1 MGLKGERMSFFR
13 KQDVKF
19 LMFLNKRLHNRN
31 VQRFFIAYTELG
43 GVVFYSTLI
52 FYLLMVNRS
61 IGIELLVNIFISQF
75 IVHSIKFIISR
86 PRPYVTYEDV
96 IIRKASKDINSF
108 PSAHTASSLMV
119 ALTFSSMFPGLGFI
133 LIPAAFM
140 VGISRIYLGYH
151 YPSDVLGSMAITFI
165 TYLIIVFIRF

>member
-1 MGLKGERMSFFR
+1 MSFFR

-19 LMFLNKRLHNRN
+19 LMLLNKKLHNKN
-31 VQRFFIAYTELG
+31 VQRFFVAYTELG

-52 FYLLMVNRS
+52 FYLLLANRT

-75 IVHSIKFIISR
+75 IVHSIKFLISR

-96 IIRKASKDINSF
+96 IVRKASKDINSF
-108 PSAHTASSLMV
+108 PSAHTASSLMA
-119 ALTFSSMFPGLGFI
+119 ALTFNSIFPGFGFI
-133 LIPAAFM
+133 LFPAAIL
-140 VGISRIYLGYH
+140 VGLSRIYLGYH

-165 TYLIIVFIRF
+165 TYQVIVFIRF

>member
-1 MGLKGERMSFFR
+1 MSFFR

-19 LMFLNKRLHNRN
+19 LMLLNKRLHNKN
-31 VQRFFIAYTELG
+31 VQRFFVGYTELG

-52 FYLLMVNRS
+52 FYLLLANRT

-75 IVHSIKFIISR
+75 IVHSIKFLISR

-108 PSAHTASSLMV
+108 PSAHTASSLMA
-119 ALTFSSMFPGLGFI
+119 ALTFNSIFPGFGLI
-133 LIPAAFM
+133 LFPAAIL
-140 VGISRIYLGYH
+140 VGLSRIYLGYH

-165 TYLIIVFIRF
+165 TYQIIVFIRF

>member
-1 MGLKGERMSFFR
+1 MSFFR
-13 KQDVKF
+13 KQDVKI
-19 LMFLNKRLHNRN
+19 LMLLNNKLHNRA

-52 FYLLMVNRS
+52 FYLLLANRS
-61 IGIELLVNIFISQF
+61 IGIELLVNIFVSQF
-75 IVHSIKFIISR
+75 IVHSIKFLISR

-108 PSAHTASSLMV
+108 PSAHTASSLMA
-119 ALTFSSMFPGLGFI
+119 ALTFNSMFPGFGFI
-133 LIPAAFM
+133 LIPAAFL

-165 TYLIIVFIRF
+165 TYQIIVFIRF